1 MPKPTK
7 TISTPVSGPRQQQET
22 KQIHSLLQP
31 TTETGQV
38 VCVSSVGSL
47 FDADE
52 NHKGFDNPLH
62 DLWMKQPGKLATL
75 FLDPNFI
82 RPYHEKCPHHTSQE
96 NNTKPLLCS
105 VNPNWGLHMDKDNMF
120 YTYVFL
126 VDEEDHVEEGYN
138 VIYKM
143 LMKVF
148 KDYYSSKPAR
158 AYKGVTYVNE
168 YLPCNSALNVKSVK
182 ILLNRFIMD
191 N

>member
-1 MPKPTK
+1 M
-7 TISTPVSGPRQQQET
+7 
-22 KQIHSLLQP
+22 LLQP

-38 VCVSSVGSL
+38 ICVSSIGS
-47 FDADE
+47 FDDE

-75 FLDPNFI
+75 FPDPDFI
-82 RPYHEKCPHHTSQE
+82 CLYHKKCPCHTSQE
-96 NNTKPLLCS
+96 NNKPLLCS
-105 VNPNWGLHMDKDNMF
+105 VNPKRGLQMDKDNMF

-126 VDEEDHVEEGYN
+126 VDEDHVEEGYN
-138 VIYKM
+138 VIYEM

-148 KDYYSSKPAR
+148 KDYYSSKLAR

-168 YLPCNSALNVKSVK
+168 YLPFHPALNVKSVK
-182 ILLNRFIMD
+182 IPLSQFITD